1 MDEKDALL
9 KLGAYCAS
17 GEHCVNDVRI
27 KLDKYDLSQ
36 DQSERIIEKLKENGF
51 VDEQRYARAFVHDK
65 LLFAKWGRLKI
76 SAMLW
81 QKRLPQN
88 IIDEA
93 LENIN
98 DDDYI
103 AVLKE
108 VINSKKS
115 AIKARSDYEYSVKL
129 IKSVASRGFEIP
141 LIKQFVKFE
150 E

>member
-9 KLGAYCAS
+9 KLEAYCAS

>member
-9 KLGAYCAS
+9 KLEAYCAS

-93 LENIN
+93 LENID

>member
-9 KLGAYCAS
+9 KLEAYCAS

-36 DQSERIIEKLKENGF
+36 DQSERIIEKLKETGF

>member
-9 KLGAYCAS
+9 KLEAYCAS

-115 AIKARSDYEYSVKL
+115 AIKAKSDYEYSVKL